1 MAARGDDW
9 PTRQLARPLSGS
21 PRSAAFHRSCAHV
34 EHFIDARGFPLRP
47 PVHLVVSCRDKRRQ
61 VATGAFLAFEIASFR
76 SECRLCV
83 RFTVNSTREGR
94 PPEIADEYLYL
105 CPCRLRYRGAPRPIA

>member
-9 PTRQLARPLSGS
+9 PTRQLARFQSLCAQLQ
-21 PRSAAFHRSCAHV
+21 RSTEVARTSNILLMLVEFHSTS
-34 EHFIDARGFPLRP
+34 
-47 PVHLVVSCRDKRRQ
+47 VHLVASCRDKRRQ

-83 RFTVNSTREGR
+83 RFTVNSSSERR

-105 CPCRLRYRGAPRPIA
+105 CPCRLIFRGAPRPIA